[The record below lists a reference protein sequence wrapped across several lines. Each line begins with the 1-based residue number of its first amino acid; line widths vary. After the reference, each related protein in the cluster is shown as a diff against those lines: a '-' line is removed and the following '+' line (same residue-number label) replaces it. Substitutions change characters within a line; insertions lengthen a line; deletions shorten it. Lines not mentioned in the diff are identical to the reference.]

1 MSIRWPFKARHAEQV
16 DVEESKRLLAEAISR
31 RARTRRVAVGLE
43 RAMIQNHYTADIET
57 IMEGRR

>member
-1 MSIRWPFKARHAEQV
+1 MRWPFKRAHTSQV
-16 DVEESKRLLAEAISR
+16 DLEESKRALAEALSR

-57 IMEGRR
+57 IFEGRRR

>member
-1 MSIRWPFKARHAEQV
+1 MTWRFKSKHTRRVDVDESEQV
-16 DVEESKRLLAEAISR
+16 LKEAMSR

-43 RAMIQNHYTADIET
+43 RAIIQNHYTADIET